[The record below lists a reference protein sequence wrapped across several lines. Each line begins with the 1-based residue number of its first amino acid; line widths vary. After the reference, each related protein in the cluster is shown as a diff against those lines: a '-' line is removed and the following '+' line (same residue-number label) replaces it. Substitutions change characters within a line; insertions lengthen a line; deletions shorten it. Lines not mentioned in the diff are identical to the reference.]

1 MSNQILEKTFTVSGA
16 ARLSLGAIRG
26 SVDIRPGADGV
37 ITVKAEKLAETGD
50 AENTVVEMTQDGDGS
65 VKVKTRFTDYWL
77 GWLFGSKPCKVNYM
91 VTAPRSCALTINGVS
106 NEVSAEGFEGDA
118 SFKTV
123 SGDMT
128 VRALNGSLYFDS
140 VSGDVQVAD
149 LTGDL
154 RFNTV
159 SGDISGERLAGAVHL
174 NTVSGDIDF
183 EESNLPSVSV
193 STVSGEV
200 TMETGLGEGPY
211 SFKSVSG
218 DLTLK
223 VPADAHLSA
232 ELQTLSGDLSVKLPV
247 TLMSRRNGK
256 QSVEAQG
263 GGVRVS
269 LNSVSGDMR
278 IKS

>member
-1 MSNQILEKTFTVSGA
+1 MSNQILEKTFAVSGA
-16 ARLSLGAIRG
+16 AKLSLGNIRG
-26 SVDIRPGADGV
+26 SVDIRSGADGV
-37 ITVKAEKLAETGD
+37 ISVKAEKLTKTGD
-50 AENTVVEMTQDGDGS
+50 SENTVIEMTQESDGS

-77 GWLFGSKPCKVNYM
+77 GWLFGSNPCEVNYT
-91 VTAPRSCALTINGVS
+91 VTAPRSCGLTVNGVS
-106 NEVSAEGFEGDA
+106 ADVTVQGFEGDA

-123 SGDMT
+123 SGDMV
-128 VRALNGSLYFDS
+128 VRALNGSLNFDS
-140 VSGDVQVAD
+140 VSGDMQVAD
-149 LTGDL
+149 LAGNM

-159 SGDISGERLAGAVHL
+159 SGDINGERLAGSVRL

-200 TMETGLGEGPY
+200 AMETGLGEGPY

-223 VPADAHLSA
+223 VPADAHLTA
-232 ELQTLSGDLSVKLPV
+232 DLQTLSGDLSVKLPV
-247 TLMSRRNGK
+247 TSTTIHNGR

-269 LNSVSGDMR
+269 LNSVSGDMK

>member
-1 MSNQILEKTFTVSGA
+1 MSNEIFEQTFQVSA
-16 ARLSLGAIRG
+16 SARLSLDAIRG
-26 SVDIRPGADGV
+26 SVNIRPGVDGV
-37 ITVKAEKLAETGD
+37 IMVKAEKLADTGS
-50 AENTVVEMTQDGDGS
+50 AESTVVEMTQGADGS

-77 GWLFGSKPCKVNYM
+77 GWLFGSKPCKVNYT
-91 VTAPRSCALTINGVS
+91 VTAPRSCALTVNGVS
-106 NEVSAEGFEGDA
+106 ANVSVEGFEGDA

-128 VRALNGSLYFDS
+128 VRALSGSLYFDS
-140 VSGDVQVAD
+140 VSGDLQVAD
-149 LTGDL
+149 LAGDL

-159 SGDISGERLAGAVHL
+159 SGDINGERLTGAVRL

-183 EESNLPSVSV
+183 EESNLPSVSA

-200 TMETGLGEGPY
+200 AVETGLGDGPY

-223 VPADAHLSA
+223 VPADAHLTA
-232 ELQTLSGDLSVKLPV
+232 ELQSLSGDLSVKLPV
-247 TLMSRRNGK
+247 TSTMIHNGK
-256 QSVEAQG
+256 RSVEAQG
-263 GGVRVS
+263 GGVKVY

>member
-1 MSNQILEKTFTVSGA
+1 MSNQIIEKTFAVSGA
-16 ARLSLGAIRG
+16 AKLSLGNIRG
-26 SVDIRPGADGV
+26 SVDIRAGADGV
-37 ITVKAEKLAETGD
+37 IVVKAEKRTETGD
-50 AENTVVEMTQDGDGS
+50 AESTVIEMTQESDGS

-77 GWLFGSKPCKVNYM
+77 GWLFGSRPCEVNYI
-91 VTAPRSCALTINGVS
+91 VTAPRSCALNVNGVS
-106 NEVSAEGFEGDA
+106 ADVTVEGFEGDA

-123 SGDMT
+123 SGDMN
-128 VRALNGSLYFDS
+128 VRSINGSLYFDS
-140 VSGDVQVAD
+140 VSGDLQLAD
-149 LTGDL
+149 LAGDL

-159 SGDISGERLAGAVHL
+159 SGDINGERLAGAVRL

-183 EESNLPSVSV
+183 EESNLPSVSA

-223 VPADAHLSA
+223 VPAETHCTA
-232 ELQTLSGDLSVKLPV
+232 ELQTLSGDLSVKLNV
-247 TLMSRRNGK
+247 TSMRRQNGK
-256 QSVEAQG
+256 QSVDAQG

>member
-1 MSNQILEKTFTVSGA
+1 MNRKQGLLATLALLIAAGA
-16 ARLSLGAIRG
+16 QAQERAIEIVPMAPVANEIKGALPEGR
-26 SVDIRPGADGV
+26 
-37 ITVKAEKLAETGD
+37 
-50 AENTVVEMTQDGDGS
+50 
-65 VKVKTRFTDYWL
+65 
-77 GWLFGSKPCKVNYM
+77 
-91 VTAPRSCALTINGVS
+91 ALT
-106 NEVSAEGFEGDA
+106 A
-118 SFKTV
+118 STA
-123 SGDMT
+123 G
-128 VRALNGSLYFDS
+128 A
-140 VSGDVQVAD
+140 
-149 LTGDL
+149 GDL

-159 SGDISGERLAGAVHL
+159 SGDISGERLAGAVRL

>member
-1 MSNQILEKTFTVSGA
+1 MSNQIIEKTFAVSGA
-16 ARLSLGAIRG
+16 AKFNLGAIRG
-26 SVDIRPGADGV
+26 SVDIRAGADGV
-37 ITVKAEKLAETGD
+37 ITVKAEKLINTGD
-50 AENTVVEMTQDGDGS
+50 AENTVIEMEQGSDGS
-65 VKVKTRFTDYWL
+65 VKVKTRFTDYWM
-77 GWLFGSKPCKVNYM
+77 GWLFGSKPCEVNYT
-91 VTAPRSCALTINGVS
+91 VTAPRSCALQINGVS
-106 NEVSAEGFEGDA
+106 ADMTVEGFEGDS

-123 SGDMT
+123 SGDVN
-128 VRALNGSLYFDS
+128 VRAINGSLFFDS
-140 VSGDVQVAD
+140 VSGDLQLAD
-149 LTGDL
+149 LAGDL

-159 SGDISGERLAGAVHL
+159 SGDISGERLAGAVRL